1 MPEKFSRH
9 FLKSKE
15 TEAIL
20 NEASEKL
27 KIDLKQLFNAKV
39 NVELVQTEFAEI
51 YLIRGKPSLA
61 KAQENIFP
69 TLTFDEYSALLPKVV
84 INMGAVPHVC
94 NGANIMSPGIVRF
107 EGEFK
112 ADDFVLVVDEKYGK
126 PIAIGKIVYDSETV
140 KKVAHGVVVKN
151 MHHVG
156 DRTWDFIKHF
166 GSDSTEAKS

>member
-1 MPEKFSRH
+1 MPEKFGRH

-15 TEAIL
+15 KEEIL
-20 NEASEKL
+20 NKASEKL
-27 KIDLKQLFNAKV
+27 KVDLKRFFNAKV

-51 YLIRGKPSLA
+51 YLIKGKPSLV
-61 KAQENIFP
+61 KTQENIFP
-69 TLTFDEYSALLPKVV
+69 TLTFDEYSALMSKVV

-94 NGANIMSPGIVRF
+94 NGANIMAPGIVRF
-107 EGEFK
+107 EGEFS

-126 PIAIGKIVYDSETV
+126 PMAIGKIVYDSETV

-156 DRTWDFIKHF
+156 DRIWDFIKLL
-166 GSDSTEAKS
+166 GSNPVKS